1 MRTHPLVRIAAA
13 PRGIPL
19 VVPLALLVAGA
30 CDSATVGV
38 TSGGAASITEA
49 EIAAHLARLA
59 SDEFGGRAPSSPG
72 EQLTIAYLA
81 DEFERL
87 GLAPGNGDSY
97 FQDVPLVDITADPGA
112 APFMVSG
119 IGTSMSFTYAEDF
132 VTWTNRV
139 VDRSGVENSEMV
151 FVGYGIVAPEYGW
164 DDYAGI
170 DVTGKTVVVLV
181 NDPGYATQD
190 PELFTGNAMTYYG
203 RWTYKFEEAARQGAA
218 AALMVHQT
226 EPASYGWETVR
237 NSWTGPQFKLQS
249 EDGNMGRVAIEGW
262 MTEETTRR
270 VFERAGQDFDALHE
284 RAGTGALEPVE
295 LGLSLT
301 TSVTNTLRFSDSR
314 NVIAVLPGSASPD
327 EYFLYMA
334 HWDHFGTDEEM
345 EAAGEDGV
353 YNGALD
359 NASGT
364 AALLEIAEAF
374 AMLPER
380 PRRSI
385 VFLAVTAEE
394 QGLLGSAHYAANP
407 IYPLAQSVAGL
418 NMDGLGN
425 FGPTRELVVIGH
437 GMSELDAIIEQAAA
451 AQGRRI
457 DPDPEP
463 ENGYYY
469 RSDHFE
475 LAKVGVP
482 MIYPDGGIDHVEYGS
497 EYGRDQK
504 ALYVAERY
512 HMPTDELDDSWDLSG
527 AVADVQLYY
536 AVGEAVADSDGWPSW
551 HEGTEFRAIRDA
563 SRPPGN

>member
-1 MRTHPLVRIAAA
+1 
-13 PRGIPL
+13 
-19 VVPLALLVAGA
+19 
-30 CDSATVGV
+30 
-38 TSGGAASITEA
+38 
-49 EIAAHLARLA
+49 
-59 SDEFGGRAPSSPG
+59 
-72 EQLTIAYLA
+72 
-81 DEFERL
+81 
-87 GLAPGNGDSY
+87 
-97 FQDVPLVDITADPGA
+97 
-112 APFMVSG
+112 
-119 IGTSMSFTYAEDF
+119 
-132 VTWTNRV
+132 
-139 VDRSGVENSEMV
+139 
-151 FVGYGIVAPEYGW
+151 
-164 DDYAGI
+164 
-170 DVTGKTVVVLV
+170 
-181 NDPGYATQD
+181 
-190 PELFTGNAMTYYG
+190 
-203 RWTYKFEEAARQGAA
+203 
-218 AALMVHQT
+218 
-226 EPASYGWETVR
+226 
-237 NSWTGPQFKLQS
+237 
-249 EDGNMGRVAIEGW
+249 MGRVAIEGW
-262 MTEETTRR
+262 MTEETTRQ

-284 RAGTGALEPVE
+284 RAATGALEPVE
-295 LGLSLT
+295 LGLSLA

-314 NVIAVLPGSASPD
+314 NVIAVLPGSAAPD

-334 HWDHFGTDEEM
+334 HWDHFGTDAEL
-345 EAAGEDGV
+345 EAAGEDGI

-394 QGLLGSAHYAANP
+394 QGLLGSGHYAANP

-425 FGPTRELVVIGH
+425 FGPTRDLVVIGH
-437 GMSELDAIIEQAAA
+437 GMSELDAIIEQAAV

-482 MIYPDGGIDHVEYGS
+482 MIYPDGGIDHVEHGS
-497 EYGRDQK
+497 EYGRDQQ

-512 HMPTDELDDSWDLSG
+512 HMPTDEFDDTWDLSG
-527 AVADVQLYY
+527 VVADVQLYY

-551 HEGTEFRAIRDA
+551 HEGTEFRAVRDA
-563 SRPPGN
+563 SHPPGS